1 MDSGITV
8 TIYQPRK
15 SAMTQGN
22 TNLGK
27 WKIRFS
33 CLDDKYTYDLMQ
45 WNGTK
50 NMNGELNLEFESKDQ
65 AIKFA
70 TKKQWQ
76 YQVEASYEKVII
88 NKSYT
93 DNFK

>member
-15 SAMTQGN
+15 SAMTQGLS
-22 TNLGK
+22 NLGK
-27 WKIRFS
+27 WKIRFQT
-33 CLDDKYTYDLMQ
+33 LDARYTYDLMDWTGSQ
-45 WNGTK
+45 
-50 NMNGELNLEFESKDQ
+50 NMNGELDLEFDTKED

-70 TKKQWQ
+70 NKKHWQ
-76 YQVEASYEKVII
+76 FNIEESYEKRVIL
-88 NKSYT
+88 KSYA